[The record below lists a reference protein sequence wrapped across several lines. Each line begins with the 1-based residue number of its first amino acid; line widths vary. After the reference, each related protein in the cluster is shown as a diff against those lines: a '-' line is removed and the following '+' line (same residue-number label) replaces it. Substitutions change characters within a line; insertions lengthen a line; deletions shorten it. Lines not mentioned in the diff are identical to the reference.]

1 MYLSVAKIVSSTS
14 VDGVGLRNSL
24 YVSGCP
30 IHCEGCHNSKFWDIQ
45 SGTQMSV
52 EEVCNKLNEDEFN
65 ISILGGEPLMQYEE
79 ILALCKMIKTRYPH
93 KTIWMWSGYG
103 LSLIRERY
111 TEILRYIDTL
121 VDGPFIKALASSEL
135 LWRGSSNQRVIDK
148 AQFFSEAIC

>member
-1 MYLSVAKIVSSTS
+1 
-14 VDGVGLRNSL
+14 
-24 YVSGCP
+24 
-30 IHCEGCHNSKFWDIQ
+30 
-45 SGTQMSV
+45 MSV

-79 ILALCKMIKTRYPH
+79 ILALCKMIKTRYPY

-148 AQFFSEAIC
+148 AQFFSEANC